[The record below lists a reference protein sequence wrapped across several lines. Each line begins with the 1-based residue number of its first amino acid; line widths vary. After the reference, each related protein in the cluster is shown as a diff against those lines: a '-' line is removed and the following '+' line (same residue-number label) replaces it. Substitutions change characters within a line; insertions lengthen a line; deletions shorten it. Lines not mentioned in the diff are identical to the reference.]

1 MRGVELGSISRER
14 LAELRERELRRFD
27 ELRPR
32 GQAQLAQARTSMPN
46 GVPMT
51 WMTALYE
58 HPPIVVDR
66 GSGGTFTDVDGNEYA
81 DFNLADTSMFTGYGI
96 EVFARAVGER
106 AAAGPQFL
114 LPGEDA
120 AKVAE
125 ELARRFG
132 LPFWQFTLSATQ
144 ANTEAIRIARALTG
158 RTTVLMFDGKY
169 HGHADELLGQVTDGR
184 VEPEGLGLPPDA
196 TRNVRLAPYNDLEAV
211 ERELVGGDVACVI
224 AEGAI
229 TNLGVIQPADG
240 FHAGL
245 RRLASDSGAVLVLD
259 ETHTLAAG
267 PGGLTAR
274 WGLEPDI
281 LVVGKS
287 ISGGVPLG
295 AYGMTPPIA
304 QLLDGAS
311 SAWGDDVATGGT
323 LFANALSLAA
333 ARVTLTEV
341 LTEPAY
347 EHAAAL
353 GARLADG
360 IESVAAANELPWRAH
375 RLVNRSGYT
384 HAPEL
389 PTNAVEARASFDLEL
404 YNLQRLYMVNR
415 GVWEAIDSAGPAC
428 GIQTTDAHVDRY
440 LEVLASFLGEAQSA
454 STPASRSSS
463 VRLRSSPPP

>member
-1 MRGVELGSISRER
+1 MELGSISPER
-14 LAELRERELRRFD
+14 LAELRERELRRFA

-32 GQAQLAQARTSMPN
+32 GEALLAQARKSMPN

-51 WMTALYE
+51 WMAALYE
-58 HPPIVVDR
+58 HPPIMVER
-66 GSGGTFTDVDGNEYA
+66 GSGGTFTDVDGNEYV

-96 EVFARAVGER
+96 EAFARTVGER

-120 AKVAE
+120 ATVAE

-132 LPFWQFTLSATQ
+132 LPLWQFTLSATL
-144 ANTEAIRIARALTG
+144 ANTEAIRLARALTG

-169 HGHADELLGQVTDGR
+169 HGHADELLGQMTDGR
-184 VEPEGLGLPPDA
+184 VQPEGLGLPPDT
-196 TRNVRLAPYNDLEAV
+196 TRNVRVVPYNDLEAV
-211 ERELVGGDVACVI
+211 ERELASGEVACVI
-224 AEGAI
+224 AEAAI

-240 FHAGL
+240 FHQGL
-245 RRLASDSGAVLVLD
+245 RRLASDAGAVLVLD
-259 ETHTLAAG
+259 ETHTLVAG

-281 LVVGKS
+281 LVMGKS

-295 AYGMTPPIA
+295 AYGMTAPIA
-304 QLLDGAS
+304 QVLEGAT
-311 SAWGDDVATGGT
+311 SAWGEGVATGGT

-360 IESVAAANELPWRAH
+360 IESVAEANGLPWRAH
-375 RLVNRSGYT
+375 RLFNRSGYT
-384 HAPEL
+384 HAPQL
-389 PTNAVEARASFDLEL
+389 PSNAVEARASFDLEL
-404 YNLQRLYMVNR
+404 YNLQRLYMANR

-428 GIQTTDAHVDRY
+428 GIQTTESQVDRY
-440 LEVLASFLGEAQSA
+440 LEVLADFLGEAQSSAAA
-454 STPASRSSS
+454 SAR
-463 VRLRSSPPP
+463 

>member
-1 MRGVELGSISRER
+1 MELGSISSER
-14 LAELRERELRRFD
+14 LAELRERELRRFA

-32 GQAQLAQARTSMPN
+32 GEALLAQARKSMPN

-51 WMTALYE
+51 WMAALYE
-58 HPPIVVDR
+58 HPPIMVER
-66 GSGGTFTDVDGNEYA
+66 GNGETFTDVDGNEYV

-96 EVFARAVGER
+96 EAFARTVGER

-120 AKVAE
+120 ATVAE

-132 LPFWQFTLSATQ
+132 LPLWQFTLSATL
-144 ANTEAIRIARALTG
+144 ANTEAIRLARAMTG

-169 HGHADELLGQVTDGR
+169 HGHADELLGQMTDGR
-184 VEPEGLGLPPDA
+184 VEPEGLGLPPDT
-196 TRNVRLAPYNDLEAV
+196 TRNVRVVPYNDLEAV
-211 ERELVGGDVACVI
+211 ERELAGGEVACVI
-224 AEGAI
+224 AEAAI

-240 FHAGL
+240 FHQGL
-245 RRLASDSGAVLVLD
+245 RRLASDAGAVLVLD
-259 ETHTLAAG
+259 ETHTLVAG

-281 LVVGKS
+281 LVTGKS

-295 AYGMTPPIA
+295 AYGMTAPIA
-304 QLLDGAS
+304 QVLEGAT
-311 SAWGDDVATGGT
+311 SAWGEEVATGGT

-333 ARVTLTEV
+333 ASVTLTEV

-360 IESVAAANELPWRAH
+360 IESVAEANELPWRAH
-375 RLVNRSGYT
+375 RLFNRSGYT
-384 HAPEL
+384 HGPEL
-389 PTNAVEARASFDLEL
+389 PSNAVEARASFDLEL
-404 YNLQRLYMVNR
+404 YNLQRLYMANR

-428 GIQTTDAHVDRY
+428 GIQTTESHVDRY
-440 LEVLASFLGEAQSA
+440 LEVLADFLGEAQSSAAA
-454 STPASRSSS
+454 SAR
-463 VRLRSSPPP
+463 